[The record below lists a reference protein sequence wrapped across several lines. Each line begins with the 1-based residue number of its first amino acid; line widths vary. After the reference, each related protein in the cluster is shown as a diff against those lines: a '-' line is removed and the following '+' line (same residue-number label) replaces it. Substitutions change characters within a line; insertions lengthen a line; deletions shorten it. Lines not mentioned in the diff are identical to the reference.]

1 MHDVYRGEYCMKKLM
16 KMINF
21 EKKKMV
27 PLTNKQHESE

>member
-21 EKKKMV
+21 EKKKIV